1 MSCLDQHSSYL
12 RDIKYC
18 KFYSSVDRYIAV
30 VVVVVVAMKKKN
42 KNDPAKK
49 LETRYAE
56 TLKQLSHETTAGYHK
71 TYRMLHCSLFLWD
84 VTKLDHSR
92 FCSIWL
98 SILAAGNWVTMKK
111 SLRWT
116 YNRKCNLCSRNY
128 QTHSWQQ
135 HFQQNGLTACVHI
148 TGRECE
154 HSCGSSS
161 M

>member
-1 MSCLDQHSSYL
+1 M

-18 KFYSSVDRYIAV
+18 KFYSSVDRYIA
-30 VVVVVVAMKKKN
+30 VVVVVAMKKKN

-98 SILAAGNWVTMKK
+98 SILAAGN
-111 SLRWT
+111 
-116 YNRKCNLCSRNY
+116 
-128 QTHSWQQ
+128 
-135 HFQQNGLTACVHI
+135 
-148 TGRECE
+148 
-154 HSCGSSS
+154 
-161 M
+161 